1 VLNLAL
7 ERRHELSVL
16 REDGQVEVVVVVG
29 DQDLAVGVDAHPYG
43 VVGDAL
49 AADLSQVD
57 ALVAEHF
64 DAVGAIVADEDLL
77 LVVDH
82 HAVREL
88 EVLRAAELL
97 QHRPALVEDDD
108 AHHFALDDDDAA
120 LVVDGDAAR
129 VLQDVGA
136 ELPHELTVLVV
147 DLDLVGGRPLRH
159 DDVARGAHHGDAVR
173 VQELSVALAALAEL
187 ELEAALL
194 VEDLDPVVVGVGDD
208 DVVLGVDRH
217 PARLRE
223 LALHHAELAELA
235 VVDHLLALDLRL
247 GREDRRR
254 HQLGGEVE
262 HGVGVAGA
270 AQRVGVAGAV
280 LEHGVGAAVRPLLVR
295 VDAVEVEVADRR
307 RERPQTVGTAES
319 LADYVRL
326 ERRGRLARPR
336 HGEGAMDATAAA
348 ASVQTARTAVHAA
361 AARAGAACGA
371 RDRGLLARSHHR
383 LAVRT
388 DVAEGVAHP
397 HLDRLVVRHELQ
409 LARRLDALV
418 DVVTEQALQF
428 RIQQLPDHQDLD
440 DRCALVQSLDEL
452 TSLVDLFDRFLAFL
466 RGHAKRYLLGRED
479 ALQLFEQ
486 LLLALLQHRPVEH
499 ERVVDLVLSL
509 VVLHLE
515 AAGHVLDVLQDVAYV
530 GGFGLGFLHSVLDRL
545 DLLGGGLADMFVFVY
560 AGGCSRLRHSLQMG
574 IEQVRQKYLSSSLL
588 CRGHIVFFSPLV
600 MRPFLDSSLISV
612 RLTTLWPSKQ
622 CMNW

>member
-1 VLNLAL
+1 M
-7 ERRHELSVL
+7 
-16 REDGQVEVVVVVG
+16 
-29 DQDLAVGVDAHPYG
+29 
-43 VVGDAL
+43 
-49 AADLSQVD
+49 
-57 ALVAEHF
+57 
-64 DAVGAIVADEDLL
+64 
-77 LVVDH
+77 
-82 HAVREL
+82 
-88 EVLRAAELL
+88 
-97 QHRPALVEDDD
+97 
-108 AHHFALDDDDAA
+108 
-120 LVVDGDAAR
+120 
-129 VLQDVGA
+129 
-136 ELPHELTVLVV
+136 
-147 DLDLVGGRPLRH
+147 PLRLRSPI
-159 DDVARGAHHGDAVR
+159 V
-173 VQELSVALAALAEL
+173 
-187 ELEAALL
+187 
-194 VEDLDPVVVGVGDD
+194 VENGP
-208 DVVLGVDRH
+208 R
-217 PARLRE
+217 
-223 LALHHAELAELA
+223 
-235 VVDHLLALDLRL
+235 LLALLNLLLIMFDSN
-247 GREDRRR
+247 
-254 HQLGGEVE
+254 GEVDWLDPDMVK
-262 HGVGVAGA
+262 G
-270 AQRVGVAGAV
+270 QWM
-280 LEHGVGAAVRPLLVR
+280 P
-295 VDAVEVEVADRR
+295 
-307 RERPQTVGTAES
+307 P
-319 LADYVRL
+319 
-326 ERRGRLARPR
+326 PPPPPFK
-336 HGEGAMDATAAA
+336 
-348 ASVQTARTAVHAA
+348 TARTAVHAA

-560 AGGCSRLRHSLQMG
+560 AGGVFQ
-574 IEQVRQKYLSSSLL
+574 IETLLADGDRAGATEVLEQFALVPGTHRVLLAVGDEAVLGFVLDFGQVDDSVALEAV
-588 CRGHIVFFSPLV
+588 HELV
-600 MRPFLDSSLISV
+600 SHDAV
-612 RLTTLWPSKQ
+612 GAQVVGTVDAAGDGV
-622 CMNW
+622 